1 MFFFFPQKSKMN
13 HRCGQNRIQFPS
25 GQSQELQGDNREK
38 KTTKTKTQQL
48 YLNTPGNQ
56 KDFFLDP
63 WQASQCRTSY
73 Y

>member
-1 MFFFFPQKSKMN
+1 MFFFTEV
-13 HRCGQNRIQFPS
+13 R
-25 GQSQELQGDNREK
+25 
-38 KTTKTKTQQL
+38 KTTTDVVRTESSFHQVRVKNYREITGKKQQL